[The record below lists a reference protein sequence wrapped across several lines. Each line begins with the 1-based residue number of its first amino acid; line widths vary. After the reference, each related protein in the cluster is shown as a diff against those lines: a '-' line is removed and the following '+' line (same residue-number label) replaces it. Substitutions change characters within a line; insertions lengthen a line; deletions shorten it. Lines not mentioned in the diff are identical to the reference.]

1 MFRNIYFVIV
11 VVICFKQLK
20 VCYVPP
26 SILEPIETKS
36 QLMNADNRKRPS
48 RKCIH
53 VPKSEKILFG
63 ETQSKLHSNVFTF
76 DDSNTI
82 YTKVGKVEAP
92 AAVEVSEP
100 ASASSNKTTI
110 KTTIETMSKKTVRS
124 STSTIK
130 TFESKKLEFKSI
142 ETDAFELK
150 SLDAKIVNEKT
161 EINYSTVKGDLKL
174 NNSLPNLD
182 QIDTIVD
189 QATLSTQLDKTRKFF
204 YHF

>member
-1 MFRNIYFVIV
+1 M
-11 VVICFKQLK
+11 
-20 VCYVPP
+20 PP

-36 QLMNADNRKRPS
+36 QLINADNRKRPS

-82 YTKVGKVEAP
+82 YTKVGKIDTP
-92 AAVEVSEP
+92 TVSESVP
-100 ASASSNKTTI
+100 ATSNKTTI

-124 STSTIK
+124 STSTTK
-130 TFESKKLEFKSI
+130 TYESKKLEFKSI

-161 EINYSTVKGDLKL
+161 EINYSTIKGDLKL
-174 NNSLPNLD
+174 NSSLPNLD
-182 QIDTIVD
+182 QIDTI
-189 QATLSTQLDKTRKFF
+189 ANEGTLSTQLDKNRKCFF
-204 YHF
+204 VFYAFFTF